1 VRYDLQVQTIVGV
14 AAHVYEFLVEGVG
27 VDLVSQLAGE
37 AEEGGCELVALGARR
52 VSLGCSV

>member
-1 VRYDLQVQTIVGV
+1 
-14 AAHVYEFLVEGVG
+14 VYEFLVEGVG